1 MRPLASGSLRSIA
14 SRIAAASGPRVQ
26 PAFCHQCLRPLSTTA
41 AAPSGHNKWSKIRHR
56 KGAADAQKNSMR
68 SQHSKTI
75 ALYSR
80 RGFPL
85 STALASLNVR
95 DHRQSPTSYSG
106 RERKESHA
114 QPPDG
119 VPKNVIESAIA
130 RGQGRTASGASLEA
144 LTLEAILPPGVALI
158 IEAETE
164 SKARSLQ
171 DLKVLI
177 KKHKGAA
184 NTATFFFTRLGRVV
198 FEAKE
203 GGPGIDDIMD
213 DAIEAGAEDL
223 EADDEGNL
231 VVWTQPNMTNAV
243 ANGVGPKFGLKL
255 LDSDIIWSANEDTKV
270 KLNEGPEASTLGELL
285 AALQEFPEVQA
296 VYGNPVKGNIP
307 DEEWAKIEENLDS

>member
-1 MRPLASGSLRSIA
+1 MRPLVSSSLRSIA
-14 SRIAAASGPRVQ
+14 SRITAASGPRTQ
-26 PAFCHQCLRPLSTTA
+26 PAFCHQCIRPLSTTA
-41 AAPSGHNKWSKIRHR
+41 AAPSGHNKWSKIKHR

-80 RGFPL
+80 LYGINDNPQL
-85 STALASLNVR
+85 ATAVANAKKS
-95 DHRQSPTSYSG
+95 
-106 RERKESHA
+106 
-114 QPPDG
+114 G
-119 VPKNVIESAIA
+119 VPKNVIDSAIA
-130 RGQGRTASGASLEA
+130 RGQGRTASGASLET

-177 KKHKGAA
+177 KKHKGVA

-198 FEAKE
+198 FEARE
-203 GGPGIDDIMD
+203 GGPGVDDIMD

-223 EADDEGNL
+223 ETDDEGNL

-243 ANGVGPKFGLKL
+243 ASGVGPKFGLKL
-255 LDSDIIWSANEDTKV
+255 LGSDIIWSANEDTKV
-270 KLNEGPEASTLGELL
+270 KLDEGPETSTLGELL
-285 AALQEFPEVQA
+285 AALQELPEVQA
-296 VYGNPVKGNIP
+296 VYGNPAKGNIS
-307 DEEWAKIEENLDS
+307 DEEWNRIEENLDS

>member
-80 RGFPL
+80 LYGTTDNPQL
-85 STALASLNVR
+85 ATAVANA
-95 DHRQSPTSYSG
+95 
-106 RERKESHA
+106 KK
-114 QPPDG
+114 DG

-198 FEAKE
+198 FGAKE

-255 LDSDIIWSANEDTKV
+255 LGSDIIWSANEDTKV

>member
-80 RGFPL
+80 LYGTTDNPQL
-85 STALASLNVR
+85 ATAVANA
-95 DHRQSPTSYSG
+95 
-106 RERKESHA
+106 KK
-114 QPPDG
+114 DG

>member
-14 SRIAAASGPRVQ
+14 SSITAASRPRAQ
-26 PAFCHQCLRPLSTTA
+26 PAFCHQCLRQLSTTA
-41 AAPSGHNKWSKIRHR
+41 AAASGHNKWSKIKHR

-80 RGFPL
+80 LYGTNDNPQL
-85 STALASLNVR
+85 ATAIANAKKS
-95 DHRQSPTSYSG
+95 
-106 RERKESHA
+106 
-114 QPPDG
+114 G
-119 VPKNVIESAIA
+119 VPKNVIDSAIA
-130 RGQGRTASGASLEA
+130 RGQGRTASGASLET

-198 FEAKE
+198 FEARE

-223 EADDEGNL
+223 ETDDEGNL

-243 ANGVGPKFGLKL
+243 ASGVGPKFELKL
-255 LDSDIIWSANEDTKV
+255 LGSDIIWSANEDTKV
-270 KLNEGPEASTLGELL
+270 KLDEGPEASTLGELL
-285 AALQEFPEVQA
+285 AALQELPEVQA
-296 VYGNPVKGNIP
+296 VYGNPSRGNIP
-307 DEEWAKIEENLDS
+307 EEEWARIEENLDS